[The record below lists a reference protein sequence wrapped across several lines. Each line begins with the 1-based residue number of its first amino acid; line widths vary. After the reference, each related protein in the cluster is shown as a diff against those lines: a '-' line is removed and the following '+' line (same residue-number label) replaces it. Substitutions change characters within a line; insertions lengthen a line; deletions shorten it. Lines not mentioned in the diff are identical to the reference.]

1 MKNST
6 QKRIADAY
14 AACYQLCS
22 QRGAV
27 RAQAY
32 LKKAL
37 DASRRGE
44 AEHRKAGARFTRSAA
59 RYKLPIADAARFFAV
74 KWFLDETPGPEDYTA
89 AACLREDAL
98 NALAARDEVRRE
110 IGEREWRELRA
121 EFLDVLELDYC
132 KVFAA

>member
-1 MKNST
+1 M
-6 QKRIADAY
+6 RI
-14 AACYQLCS
+14 LS
-22 QRGAV
+22 Q
-27 RAQAY
+27 
-32 LKKAL
+32 
-37 DASRRGE
+37 S
-44 AEHRKAGARFTRSAA
+44 
-59 RYKLPIADAARFFAV
+59 RFFSHRLRVDSLATE
-74 KWFLDETPGPEDYTA
+74 KTLESNHEKLYPGPEDYTA